1 MKDDIS
7 DSIADD
13 KNESVSASA
22 FNISIDNKN
31 HFDNERIVLWSLDE
45 GSGNSIS
52 LYEYSLHD
60 SPKISKW
67 IFNLMCINDN
77 KKLK

>member
-13 KNESVSASA
+13 NNASVSASA

-31 HFDNERIVLWSLDE
+31 NFDNE

>member
-13 KNESVSASA
+13 NNASVSASA

-31 HFDNERIVLWSLDE
+31 NFDNERIVLWSLDE

-52 LYEYSLHD
+52 FY
-60 SPKISKW
+60 
-67 IFNLMCINDN
+67 FVV
-77 KKLK
+77 

>member
-13 KNESVSASA
+13 NNASVSASA

-31 HFDNERIVLWSLDE
+31 NFDNERIVLWSLDE
-45 GSGNSIS
+45 GSGNSTS

>member
-13 KNESVSASA
+13 NNASVSASA

-31 HFDNERIVLWSLDE
+31 HFDNERIVLWTLDE